1 MPWGFVFLAELD
13 EVALTQS
20 YHFRNDP
27 KRDVK
32 VRSELDAT
40 IKKMEQL
47 GAIIFDPADIPSS
60 EEWITKSM
68 SDDITVIANE
78 FKEDMKKYLDTM
90 KSTEI
95 TCLRDI
101 IE

>member
-13 EVALTQS
+13 EVVLTDS
-20 YHFRNDP
+20 YQYRNDP
-27 KRDVK
+27 RRNVK
-32 VRSELDAT
+32 VRSELDAA

-60 EEWITKSM
+60 EEWIQQSM
-68 SDDITVIANE
+68 SNDIAVISNE
-78 FKEDMKKYLDTM
+78 FKEDMRKYLDTM
-90 KSTEI
+90 KSTEV